1 MEVATRT
8 DEVTIDPARVRRP
21 AEPAPHS
28 SARLIRP
35 IALLLIIA
43 VAVASVVAYSGPA
56 LRWLTGPGSLTRS
69 SDGGSVLRFT
79 YPTGTPVD
87 RILLKTSVGITLTH
101 LDAAPDSI
109 AVGPPPGDLAGS
121 FTWTVIPHQGSR
133 NVRRLIGEVE
143 WQGRVY
149 KVCEA
154 IEDQEGSALKYAER
168 YFPVNNSGIRYRIP
182 LKTDYTSFVNFLSAT
197 IADIPIGQQPVG
209 EAPKLRI
216 GTMAERLTPLCLGQK
231 T

>member
-1 MEVATRT
+1 M
-8 DEVTIDPARVRRP
+8 
-21 AEPAPHS
+21 
-28 SARLIRP
+28 
-35 IALLLIIA
+35 
-43 VAVASVVAYSGPA
+43 
-56 LRWLTGPGSLTRS
+56 TRS
-69 SDGGSVLRFT
+69 SDAGSVLQFT
-79 YPTGTPVD
+79 YPIGTPVD
-87 RILLKTSVGITLTH
+87 RILLKTSVSITITH
-101 LDAAPDSI
+101 LDAAPDNI
-109 AVGPPPGDLAGS
+109 AIGPPPGDLAGS

-168 YFPVNNSGIRYRIP
+168 YFPVNNAGIRYRTP
-182 LKTDYTSFVNFLSAT
+182 LKIDYTPYVNFLSAT
-197 IADIPIGQQPVG
+197 IADIPTGQQPVG